1 MSVDSVCRGLVKG
14 EGWLTGRNIGVWMQA
29 TASQVWR
36 ATGGKFN
43 SEFFKYK
50 IGGEW

>member
-1 MSVDSVCRGLVKG
+1 MTLQENLLADLDISAAL
-14 EGWLTGRNIGVWMQA
+14 GVWMQA